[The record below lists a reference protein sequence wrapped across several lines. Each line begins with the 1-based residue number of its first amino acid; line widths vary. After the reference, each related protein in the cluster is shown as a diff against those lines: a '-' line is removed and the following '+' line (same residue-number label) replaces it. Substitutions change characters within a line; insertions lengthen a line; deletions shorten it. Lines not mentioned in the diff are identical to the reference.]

1 MIIKEL
7 DPKKA
12 TGLDKIP
19 AKIVHMSANVT
30 DSHLPNIINNN
41 ITKNACSE
49 KAKVASVRP
58 IFRKNEC

>member
-19 AKIVHMSANVT
+19 AKIVQMSANVT
-30 DSHLPNIINNN
+30 DSHLPNIINN

-49 KAKVASVRP
+49 EAKVASVRP
-58 IFRKNEC
+58 IFRENEC